1 MAPESMS
8 LGVNKNEEIMTTK
21 EAQTDNIHRMRISV
35 RYVLRDSII
44 SEVLFQLMRI
54 STFHRSLFN
63 ASLAAPII
71 KEQFSNWAAF
81 QWRRPLESPSIFV
94 SKCYRE
100 SDARSTGTNGL
111 RML

>member
-44 SEVLFQLMRI
+44 IEVLFQIMRI
-54 STFHRSLFN
+54 STFHWSLLN
-63 ASLAAPII
+63 ASLTALTT
-71 KEQFSNWAAF
+71 KRQFSKWAAF
-81 QWRRPLESPSIFV
+81 QWRLPLELPSIFA
-94 SKCYRE
+94 SECNRE
-100 SDARSTGTNGL
+100 SDARSTGHERT
-111 RML
+111 